1 MSNSETF
8 QELGHKTKVVCTI
21 GPATASEAQLRSLL
35 EAGMNVAR
43 LNFSH
48 GSHKEHGAVIERIR
62 RISLELGR
70 PTAILQDLAG
80 PKVRIG
86 TFAKGPI
93 ELEPGRRFTLT
104 SREVDG
110 DEREVS
116 VSYPLAHEVN
126 PGDTLL
132 LADGSIQLKVRAVTD
147 QDVHCEVVYGGSLS
161 SHKGVNCPSG
171 LLGLPILRDKDKL
184 DLRFGVDQGVDYM
197 ALSFVRTAADVRTAK
212 REIMVHGASI
222 PVIAKIETQAALQ
235 HIDEILAEADGL
247 MIARGD
253 LSIETPFTAV
263 PILQKQL
270 VAMSNQIAKPVI
282 TATQMLF
289 SMVSS
294 PSPTRAEVADVANAI
309 LDGSDAVMLSEETAV
324 GEHPIQ
330 AVRTMIAIAQ
340 DTERAGIRLVHRNVN
355 EEEDEAD
362 APPEKEAL
370 ARAACRLARSLRVD
384 VIGIATLTGESARFA
399 AKYRPPQPILAATP
413 VLEVYRR
420 LALVHGVSPLLLPDD
435 AQTTQAMISAG
446 AAVALQRG
454 WRGKRGIF
462 LAGNSLW
469 IGVIGDSLPSGE
481 DIIAIERTGGVR
493 ASE

>member
-1 MSNSETF
+1 MVNFEVFEDS
-8 QELGHKTKVVCTI
+8 GRKTKVVCTI
-21 GPATASEAQLRSLL
+21 GPATASEAQLRLL
-35 EAGMNVAR
+35 IEAGMDVAR
-43 LNFSH
+43 LNFAH
-48 GSHKEHGAVIERIR
+48 GSHREHGAVIERIR
-62 RISLELGR
+62 RISLALGR

-86 TFAKGPI
+86 AFANGPI

-104 SREVDG
+104 AREVDG

-116 VSYPLAHEVN
+116 VSYPLAQEVN

-132 LADGSIQLKVRAVTD
+132 LADGSIQLEVSTVTG
-147 QDVHCEVVYGGSLS
+147 QDVHCEVVYGGRLS

-171 LLGLPILRDKDKL
+171 LFGIPILRDKDKQ

-212 REIMVHGASI
+212 QELGAHAGRI

-270 VAMSNQIAKPVI
+270 VALSNRSAKPVI

-324 GEHPIQ
+324 GAYPIQ

-340 DTERAGIRLVHRNVN
+340 DTERAGIRLVHRDVN
-355 EEEDEAD
+355 EAGDDGEA
-362 APPEKEAL
+362 PTEKEAL

-399 AKYRPPQPILAATP
+399 AKYRPSQPILAATP

-420 LALVHGVSPLLLPDD
+420 LALVHGVTPLLLPGE

-446 AAVALQRG
+446 AALALQRG
-454 WRGKRGIF
+454 WRGKKGVF

-469 IGVIGDSLPSGE
+469 LGVLDNSFASGE
-481 DIIAIERTGGVR
+481 VIIAIDRNGRVTAGE
-493 ASE
+493 